1 MATTTKFWTL
11 AEIRAKIERDLDTEE
26 ETFVTQTELDEYI
39 NEGIDIAESEIQT
52 LYEDYFL
59 TKSTLSLV
67 SGAEEID
74 LPTDIYAHK
83 IRRIVW
89 RKGSDVY
96 TVDRIRDW
104 RKFEEYAVE
113 RVTESSTVYSYF
125 LINSTPGA
133 PKILLSPPAQETD
146 STSAS
151 IWYLRQANRLSADSD
166 VCDIPEFVYFVI
178 QYAKVRIMEKESH
191 PMLQKGMTDL
201 VMLKERMTAT
211 LTSMVPDDDNEIEP
225 DYSHYMMATGGII

>member
-26 ETFVTQTELDEYI
+26 ETFVTQTELHEYI

-59 TKSTLSLV
+59 TKANLPLV
-67 SGAEEID
+67 DGADEID

-83 IRRIVW
+83 IRRITW
-89 RKGSDVY
+89 RKGADVY
-96 TVDRIRDW
+96 TVSRIRDW
-104 RKFEEYAVE
+104 KKFEDYEIQ
-113 RVTESSTVYSYF
+113 RITGSSTTYAYF
-125 LINSTPGA
+125 LLNSTPGS
-133 PKILLSPPAQETD
+133 PKVLLTPPANETD
-146 STSAS
+146 STSMTC
-151 IWYLRQANRLSADSD
+151 WYLRQANRLSDDAD

-191 PMLQKGMTDL
+191 PMLQKGMADL
-201 VMLKERMTAT
+201 VSLKNQMSST
-211 LTSMVPDDDNEIEP
+211 LTAMVPDDDNEIEP
-225 DYSHYMMATGGII
+225 DLSHYLMSTGGE